1 MKNLGTILAV
11 VFCMVVLTSCTDNS
25 LEEIEQNE
33 RQNNIQL
40 IEPTEDPTVGGEDQQ
55 ETGEEG

>member
-11 VFCMVVLTSCTDNS
+11 VFCMVILTSCTDNS

-33 RQNNIQL
+33 RQYNIQL
-40 IEPTEDPTVGGEDQQ
+40 TEPGNDGVPEEDEE

>member
-1 MKNLGTILAV
+1 MKNLRTILAV

>member
-1 MKNLGTILAV
+1 MKNLRTILAV

-40 IEPTEDPTVGGEDQQ
+40 IEPGDDGVPEPEE
-55 ETGEEG
+55 ETGEE

>member
-1 MKNLGTILAV
+1 MKNLRTILAV

-40 IEPTEDPTVGGEDQQ
+40 IEPGDDGVPEPEEE
-55 ETGEEG
+55 ETGEEE

>member
-1 MKNLGTILAV
+1 MKNLRTILAV

-40 IEPTEDPTVGGEDQQ
+40 IEPGDDGESDPEEE